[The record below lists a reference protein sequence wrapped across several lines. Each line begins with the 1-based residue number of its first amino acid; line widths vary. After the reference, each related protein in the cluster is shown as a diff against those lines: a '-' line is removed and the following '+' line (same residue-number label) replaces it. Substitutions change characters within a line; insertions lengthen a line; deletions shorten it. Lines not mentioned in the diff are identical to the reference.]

1 MDIIIV
7 NRNPFCLW
15 KDREVGIADGC
26 FAGTK
31 FSETSGDEYIT
42 EISGQSF
49 GWIDSEGVTYNES
62 KYTMTR
68 PTDEQIIEALLQYPV
83 LRKIA
88 YRMELIDISNHIIV
102 KGPPADKVW
111 MN

>member
-1 MDIIIV
+1 MNIIIL

-15 KDREVGIADGC
+15 KDKEVGIAEGY

-31 FSETSGDEYIT
+31 FSETSGNEYIT
-42 EISGQSF
+42 EVMGHAF
-49 GWIDSEGVTYNES
+49 GWYDNEGDYYKED
-62 KYTMTR
+62 KYHMTR
-68 PTDEQIIEALLQYPV
+68 PTDEQIIEALLKYPQ

-88 YRMELIDISNHIIV
+88 FKMELIDISNHIIV